1 MKSMRRIVTGLLVI
15 GMVLS
20 LAACGGSDGKEQTV
34 VLRIEDDVNSMPM
47 SDTMTLTAVGDVLQ
61 HTQEVME
68 LDVSSLDDET
78 KEAMFTQLH
87 AAIVTPYDDVE
98 VITAGD
104 NITDTTYTVTIDVD
118 LTSDYEELVGSGVI
132 GTEFVSAKDGYISLT
147 VTRQNLEAKGYRV
160 IE

>member
-1 MKSMRRIVTGLLVI
+1 MKSIRRIVTGLLVI
-15 GMVLS
+15 DMVWF

-34 VLRIEDDVNSMPM
+34 VLRIEDDVNGMPM

-87 AAIVTPYDDVE
+87 VAIVTPYDDVDL
-98 VITAGD
+98 ITADD
-104 NITDTTYTVTIDVD
+104 NITDTTYTVTIEVD
-118 LTSDYEELVGSGVI
+118 LTSDYEELAESGVI
-132 GTEFVSAKDGYISLT
+132 GTGLVSAKDGYVSLMI
-147 VTRQNLEAKGYRV
+147 TRQNLEAKGYQV